1 MIPMTLAEVAAAV
14 RGRLDSVSDAWAAV
28 TAPTAFDSRQV
39 EPGGL
44 FAALP
49 GMRVDGHDFAV
60 AAIEGGA
67 VAVLASRPTGTPAVI
82 VDNVVS
88 AMSDLAHAVAARYT
102 GRILA
107 ITGSAGK
114 TSTKDLLTQILSR
127 AGSVVATQRSFNNEI
142 GFPHT
147 VLRVQADTDYL
158 VLEMGAR
165 GRGHIAHLADIA
177 RPQIGAVLGIGSAHL
192 GEFGSRE
199 AIAVAKRELV
209 EALEPSG
216 IAVLNDDDPLV
227 SAMAG
232 HTRARVLRF
241 GTGPEADVRAT
252 DVALD
257 AHARARFTLRHRD
270 DAAPVTLG
278 VVGAH
283 HLTNALA
290 AAALALAAGVEFGTV
305 ADSLDGASLASGS
318 RMELIERSDG
328 VTVINDAFNASPESV
343 EAALVSLAALA
354 ADTRPSI
361 AVLGEMREL
370 GNSAPALHARIG
382 RCVADLGIDT
392 LITVG
397 GPHAELI
404 ATTARQAGS
413 RRVTHIES
421 KDQALALIT
430 ETLRGRDVVLI
441 KGANSAGLFET
452 AAALVAAGH

>member
-14 RGRLDSVSDAWAAV
+14 RGRLDSVSDTRAAV

-60 AAIEGGA
+60 PAIEAGA
-67 VAVLASRPTGTPAVI
+67 VAVLASRPTSTPAVI

-192 GEFGSRE
+192 GDRY
-199 AIAVAKRELV
+199 
-209 EALEPSG
+209 
-216 IAVLNDDDPLV
+216 
-227 SAMAG
+227 
-232 HTRARVLRF
+232 
-241 GTGPEADVRAT
+241 
-252 DVALD
+252 
-257 AHARARFTLRHRD
+257 
-270 DAAPVTLG
+270 
-278 VVGAH
+278 
-283 HLTNALA
+283 
-290 AAALALAAGVEFGTV
+290 
-305 ADSLDGASLASGS
+305 
-318 RMELIERSDG
+318 
-328 VTVINDAFNASPESV
+328 
-343 EAALVSLAALA
+343 
-354 ADTRPSI
+354 
-361 AVLGEMREL
+361 
-370 GNSAPALHARIG
+370 
-382 RCVADLGIDT
+382 
-392 LITVG
+392 
-397 GPHAELI
+397 
-404 ATTARQAGS
+404 
-413 RRVTHIES
+413 
-421 KDQALALIT
+421 
-430 ETLRGRDVVLI
+430 
-441 KGANSAGLFET
+441 
-452 AAALVAAGH
+452 